1 MAKGK
6 RYEGGTSPKLNMK
19 KVLAVIIALA
29 VIIMAIVG
37 IGKMIATNG
46 KLDEKNV
53 ANAYFPV
60 YTDGKWGVINSK
72 GEIIL
77 TPEYEEAIIIP
88 DNTKDVFLCTY
99 DVNYE
104 NNTYK
109 TVVYN
114 SKKQEIITGY
124 DTVTPLE
131 NYGSSNTL
139 WYGTDVLLV
148 SKEGKYGLVDFNG
161 KELLACEYDSIETL
175 KGVKSSFVTKKDG
188 KLGLVDNIGATVL
201 ENEYQAI
208 KPVSDK
214 YENGYIVTNADKK
227 MGVMAK
233 GKTLVEVKY
242 EDIKS
247 IYGDGKY
254 IVKEEGKWQLI
265 DTEGNIYLKDQ
276 FDEVIT
282 VHGENVILQKDKK
295 YGVSTLS
302 GETEIEPKYEEMS
315 YSFDNNYIYKE
326 NGKYGIMNIEGQV
339 LLNPEYDTLIY
350 RAEAGFFE
358 GTKNNSANTD
368 FIAQDIE
375 VKVSGI
381 LSELNITNGYM
392 KIRTEGEYK
401 YYNFKF
407 EEKTS
412 RELLTTNTLFLDKKD
427 GKYGY
432 INKAGVVVV
441 DYIYDDAREQNEYGY
456 SSVKK
461 NGMCGCID
469 SKGKEVITPAYQLEN
484 SAIIEFINKW
494 HRGEDLNLNY
504 YTDQ

>member
-6 RYEGGTSPKLNMK
+6 RYEGGASPKLNMK
-19 KVLAVIIALA
+19 KVLAVIIAFA
-29 VIIMAIVG
+29 VIIMAIIG
-37 IGKMIATNG
+37 IGKMVATSS
-46 KLDEKNV
+46 KPDEKTV
-53 ANAYFPV
+53 ANAYFAV
-60 YTDGKWGVINSK
+60 YTNGKWGVINSK
-72 GEIIL
+72 GEVIL

-88 DNTKDVFLCTY
+88 DSKKDVFLCTY

-109 TVVYN
+109 TAVYN
-114 SKKQEIITGY
+114 SKKEEIITGY
-124 DTVTPLE
+124 DTVTALE
-131 NYGSSNTL
+131 NYDSSNTL

-188 KLGLVDNIGATVL
+188 KLGLVDNIGSTVL

-208 KPVSDK
+208 SPVSDK
-214 YENGYIVTNADKK
+214 YENGYIVTDENKK
-227 MGVMAK
+227 MGVMTR

-242 EDIKS
+242 EDIKQV
-247 IYGDGKY
+247 YGDGKY
-254 IVKEEGKWQLI
+254 IVKEDGKWQLI
-265 DTEGNIYLKDQ
+265 DAEGTIYLKDQ

-282 VHGENVILQKDKK
+282 VHGENVVLQKGKK

-302 GETEIEPKYEEMS
+302 GETKIELKYEEMS

-326 NGKYGIMNIEGQV
+326 NGKYGVINAEGQV

-350 RAEAGFFE
+350 RTEGGFFE
-358 GTKNNSANTD
+358 GTKSGSANTD
-368 FIAQDIE
+368 FIAQDFA

-407 EEKTS
+407 EEKTN

-461 NGMCGCID
+461 NGMWGCID

-484 SAIIEFINKW
+484 STIIEFINKW
-494 HRGEDLNLNY
+494 HKGEDLNLNY